1 MENPL
6 VSIVT
11 PCFNGEKFIER
22 FLNSILNQT
31 YSNIELI
38 LINDGSKDKTEK
50 IIETYKAKFAKKQIE
65 FVCEYQENSGQAAA
79 LNRGL
84 KYITGEYLVWP
95 DSDDELMPEF
105 IEKKVEFLQ
114 KHREFEYCY
123 GKSIIV
129 NENNPEN
136 IIAINKKRKQ
146 KGRYDFFESIVFT
159 RNVFFGGYMVKTS
172 ALKKINPDL
181 EIYTGRGGQNA
192 QMLLPLGWFY
202 GEPGYVEESVYKYYI
217 RSNSHSHSQNNC
229 EKIIQQLYNYENILE
244 ATIKRIPDE
253 KVLRYL
259 KPIRKY
265 YARIRFGNA
274 VDSKKVKLIKEEY
287 KRLLGNGVISIH
299 EFALYIKY
307 TKRMFRIIYHIEE

>member
-6 VSIVT
+6 VSMVT

-22 FLNSILNQT
+22 FFNSVLNQT

-38 LINDGSKDKTEK
+38 LIDDGSKDETGK
-50 IIETYKAKFAKKQIE
+50 IIETYKVKFAKKQIK
-65 FVCEYQENSGQAAA
+65 FVYEYQENSGQAAA

-114 KHREFEYCY
+114 EHREFEYCY
-123 GKSIIV
+123 GKSIVV

-136 IIAINKKRKQ
+136 IIAINKERKQ
-146 KGRYDFFESIVFT
+146 KGRYDFFESIIYA
-159 RNVFFGGYMVKTS
+159 RNVFFCGYMVKTA
-172 ALKKINPDL
+172 ALKEINPDL

-192 QMLLPLGWFY
+192 QMLLPFGWFY

-217 RSNSHSHSQNNC
+217 RSNSHSHSQNNS

-244 ATIKRIPDE
+244 ATIKRISD
-253 KVLRYL
+253 KRVLRYL
-259 KPIRKY
+259 KPMRKY
-265 YARIRFGNA
+265 YARMRFGNA
-274 VDSKKVKLIKEEY
+274 VDSKNVKLIKEEY
-287 KRLLGNGVISIH
+287 KKLLRSREISLH

-307 TKRMFRIIYHIEE
+307 TKWLFRIIYHIEE

>member
-146 KGRYDFFESIVFT
+146 KY
-159 RNVFFGGYMVKTS
+159 
-172 ALKKINPDL
+172 
-181 EIYTGRGGQNA
+181 
-192 QMLLPLGWFY
+192 
-202 GEPGYVEESVYKYYI
+202 
-217 RSNSHSHSQNNC
+217 
-229 EKIIQQLYNYENILE
+229 
-244 ATIKRIPDE
+244 
-253 KVLRYL
+253 
-259 KPIRKY
+259 
-265 YARIRFGNA
+265 
-274 VDSKKVKLIKEEY
+274 
-287 KRLLGNGVISIH
+287 RL
-299 EFALYIKY
+299 
-307 TKRMFRIIYHIEE
+307 